1 MSRPYGLAR
10 TFAHMHPLILI
21 DGMSLVFRAYHALQR
36 TGMQSPTG
44 EPTFAVF
51 AFANILTSLL
61 DRHDPDAI
69 AVVFD
74 TPEPTFRHVLYDQY
88 KAHRDAFP
96 EDLVPQLERIKQ
108 LIGLMGLETVEMPGF
123 EADDIVGTICRRE
136 SNDGH
141 EILCVTSDKDY
152 FQLVSDKVK
161 ILRPGKD
168 VGQYDVMDAVAV
180 REKFGVAP
188 EHVIDVLAL
197 IGDASDNVPGVKGIG
212 EKTAIPLIE
221 QFGSLE
227 GLYEHLDRVERASV
241 RTKLETDRE
250 KAFLSKTLVTIHTDV
265 PIDAKRMALV
275 RRPMDIAAID
285 AFCEELGFG
294 TLRRKFQKY
303 AQGGASTEAEP
314 APFEHATPLSTHASV
329 PHEYILVDTEGGLD
343 TMMQALADTTM
354 LSVDLETTGL
364 DAMQC
369 RIVGVALCAH
379 EGTAYYIDVDD
390 PDALEPGSL
399 FDNHESRHGLPLH
412 DVIARIAPMLT
423 DARVGKCGQNLKFDM
438 LILKRYGIDVAPVAF
453 DTMLADYVLDPDKLH
468 NLDALSE
475 RWLQYQ
481 PISITSLI
489 GEKKSQQI
497 SMRDVDAA
505 RVAEYAGEDA
515 DLALKLTNM
524 MHQRLS
530 DEGLLD
536 FARRVEF
543 ATIPTLVAM
552 EYNGICIDTHALAGL
567 GEFMRSEATR
577 LEALIWKEAGKQFTI
592 SSPKQLAEV
601 LFEDLMLP
609 ASKKT
614 KTGYSTDS
622 SVLSELAEMYPIA
635 QMVLDYR
642 QVEKLR
648 STYVESL
655 PRLINPQTGRVHT
668 TFNQTVAA
676 TGRLSSTEPNL
687 QNIPIRTELG
697 QQIRKAFVPQRDGHV
712 IVSADYSQIELRI
725 MASFSNDATLIDAF
739 AAGAD
744 IHAATAAV
752 LFDVD
757 RSAVSSEQRRI
768 AKTVNFGIMYGQGA
782 FGLAGQLGISRGE
795 AQDIINSYFEKYG
808 GIKRYI
814 DDTIASTR
822 ELGYA
827 TTVLGRRRYF
837 PTIMSNNRGLR
848 TAAERAAINMPIQGT
863 AADMMKLAMVRV
875 HDRMR
880 AEGCASLLMLQVHD
894 ELVFECPLDEV
905 DRITAIAREEM
916 QQALPLDGVP
926 IVVETGVGGSWYEA
940 H

>member
-1 MSRPYGLAR
+1 
-10 TFAHMHPLILI
+10 MHPLILI

-69 AVVFD
+69 AVIFD

-227 GLYEHLDRVERASV
+227 GLYEHLDQVERASV

-265 PIDAKRMALV
+265 PIDAKRVALV
-275 RRPMDIAAID
+275 RRPMDVAAID

-303 AQGGASTEAEP
+303 AQVGASTEA
-314 APFEHATPLSTHASV
+314 AAFEHATPLSTHATV

-343 TMMQALADTTM
+343 TMMQALADATM

-390 PDALEPGSL
+390 PDAPEPGSL
-399 FDNHESRHGLPLH
+399 FDNHETRHGLPVH

-423 DARVGKCGQNLKFDM
+423 DARIGKCGQNLKFDM

-515 DLALKLTNM
+515 DLALKLTNI
-524 MHQRLS
+524 MHERLS

-543 ATIPTLVAM
+543 ATIPVLVSM
-552 EYNGICIDTHALAGL
+552 EYNGICIDTRALAGL

-725 MASFSNDATLIDAF
+725 MASFSKDTTLIDAF

-795 AQDIINSYFEKYG
+795 AQDIINSYFEKYS

-822 ELGYA
+822 ERGFA

-880 AEGCASLLMLQVHD
+880 AEGCVSLLMLQVHD
-894 ELVFECPLDEV
+894 ELVFECPHDEV

-926 IVVETGVGGSWYEA
+926 ILVETGVGGSWYEA